1 MTRPEPSDLQTHPVE
16 NFAEGSRWATKLP
29 RRSPALLP
37 SLAHDGPPGFL
48 ALLGKF
54 CFLNFFQLNY
64 MYVCVYMCVCVCVC
78 MYFNFKYPSR
88 SQWDEDS
95 SFFPVIGM

>member
-1 MTRPEPSDLQTHPVE
+1 MGHRAPEKVACP
-16 NFAEGSRWATKLP
+16 
-29 RRSPALLP
+29 P

-54 CFLNFFQLNY
+54 CFKKFFQLNY
-64 MYVCVYMCVCVCVC
+64 MYVCVCVC
-78 MYFNFKYPSR
+78 MYFHFKYPSR

-95 SFFPVIGM
+95 SFFSVTGM